1 MSFMKFAPIITEIV
15 NLLNDS
21 TKIGVTEQNSLI
33 ILPCFFPRC
42 EAALVE
48 KRNMVPELCFVTQP
62 LERSLD

>member
-1 MSFMKFAPIITEIV
+1 MYFMKFAPIITEIV

-33 ILPCFFPRC
+33 ILPSFFPRC

-48 KRNMVPELCFVTQP
+48 KRNVG
-62 LERSLD
+62 